1 MRNFQIFMFCCC
13 AVACVDVLAV
23 TEVTEV
29 TGHAGEDVSFR
40 CSGNWTTENSSEHLN
55 VFFCKG
61 MCSRE
66 NTIIQSPGTTAAV
79 VRMGRYSLQPIRGD
93 GALEVNITKLKP
105 ADAGRYYCGVGDA
118 VIVLYQEVNLK
129 VGNDALTSTTLQAA
143 ANTDADLFL
152 PPAEPS
158 PFTQPTA
165 RGKTNPRATA
175 RLSETMVVITISV
188 SLALLVCAII
198 PLIFYIHWRSS
209 SEAENKCKTS
219 HAQSDCCAQDVCSHG
234 AVELQAIDV
243 PESGAQRAIYQ
254 PLLA

>member
-1 MRNFQIFMFCCC
+1 MSLLVRGLDNCALLNIGAESIPFTKVNLRNRQR
-13 AVACVDVLAV
+13 
-23 TEVTEV
+23 V

-129 VGNDALTSTTLQAA
+129 ICISHPLFHVKASTVPPGSAALTSTTLQAA
-143 ANTDADLFL
+143 ANTDSNLFL
-152 PPAEPS
+152 PTAEPS

-165 RGKTNPRATA
+165 RGKTNPRAAA
-175 RLSETMVVITISV
+175 RLSGWV
-188 SLALLVCAII
+188 
-198 PLIFYIHWRSS
+198 
-209 SEAENKCKTS
+209 
-219 HAQSDCCAQDVCSHG
+219 
-234 AVELQAIDV
+234 
-243 PESGAQRAIYQ
+243 
-254 PLLA
+254 

>member
-1 MRNFQIFMFCCC
+1 MRRDINKPNTDVTAAFHQG
-13 AVACVDVLAV
+13 ACVDVLA
-23 TEVTEV
+23 VTEV

-129 VGNDALTSTTLQAA
+129 VRND
-143 ANTDADLFL
+143 
-152 PPAEPS
+152 AEPS

-165 RGKTNPRATA
+165 RGKTNPRAAA
-175 RLSETMVVITISV
+175 RLSETMVVIIISV

-234 AVELQAIDV
+234 AVELQAINV